1 MLPKFAYGYTF
12 VLNEQTNAREMLYDC
27 LHFRREDISCDMV
40 GLEPQWMSRH
50 YDTSVGKKFDD
61 DRFYIPGWLPDDQS
75 GPETFFYSLRE
86 MGFRLSLWL
95 CQNYDLL
102 FEEERQCGERM
113 KKEGKEYT
121 FEGASILDEHLA

>member
-75 GPETFFYSLRE
+75 GPETMTCSLRKSGSVVNE
-86 MGFRLSLWL
+86 
-95 CQNYDLL
+95 
-102 FEEERQCGERM
+102 
-113 KKEGKEYT
+113 
-121 FEGASILDEHLA
+121 